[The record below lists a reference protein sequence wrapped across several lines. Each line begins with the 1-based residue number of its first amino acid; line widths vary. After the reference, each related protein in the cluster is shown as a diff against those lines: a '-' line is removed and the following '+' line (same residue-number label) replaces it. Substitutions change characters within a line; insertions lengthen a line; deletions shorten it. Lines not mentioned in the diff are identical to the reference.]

1 MVNDSEV
8 KAQKSPFAMRNNE
21 RKVFDGKDGYVSINQ
36 VMFNVDMGYI
46 TDIHF
51 EILEIINKYEFV
63 TARQIFQLLLLKG
76 IDVKSQSKVDDK
88 LQKLIKT
95 KVITR
100 YYFTSE
106 EGKGIF
112 RVYCLEKM
120 GKYLLASR
128 EIKSDWQQTN
138 NAKPVHLIKKRLAA
152 NQIII
157 AYIEKVKAYE
167 SCDINAVL
175 YSKKQNIKFK
185 PTGGIIK
192 LNNGKDVQ
200 ELVFEVI
207 RRNEQWEEKL
217 IEKMQLYADFY
228 NFFLAKDCDFEK
240 APQLVIVAEDN
251 QHISEIFKIIKK
263 AAIPLKDTEML
274 FTTELK
280 HLADNLESSLI
291 EFQYNQENNTYKGV
305 AVNNSLLLLRED
317 RIEMPKIE
325 KKEKAEKKEE
335 EITEV
340 VEKKE
345 KEEKPKKSTKAKKEE
360 IKEDIEE
367 EPKKKTT
374 KKKTTKEVS
383 EDVKENENIEQK
395 PKRGRKPKAKEAEVV
410 EEQKEEKP
418 KKKTTTKKTKK

>member
-76 IDVKSQSKVDDK
+76 IDIKSQSKVDDK

-128 EIKSDWQQTN
+128 EIKSEWQQTN
-138 NAKPVHLIKKRLAA
+138 NAKPVHLIKKRLAG

-157 AYIEKVKAYE
+157 SYIEKVKAYE
-167 SCDINAVL
+167 SCNINAVL
-175 YSKKQNIKFK
+175 YSKKQNVKFK
-185 PTGGIIK
+185 PTGGVVR
-192 LNNGKDVQ
+192 LNDGNDVQ
-200 ELVFEVI
+200 ELVFEVV
-207 RRNEQWEEKL
+207 RRNDQWEEKL

-228 NFFLAKDCDFEK
+228 NFFLARDCDFERP
-240 APQLVIVAEDN
+240 PQLVIVAEDN
-251 QHISEIFKIIKK
+251 AHISEIFKIIKK
-263 AAIPLKDTEML
+263 ASIPLKDTEML

-280 HLADNLESSLI
+280 HLAESLENSLI
-291 EFQYNQENNTYKGV
+291 EFEYSQENNTYKGT
-305 AVNNSLLLLRED
+305 AVNNSLLLLKED
-317 RIEMPKIE
+317 RIQMPKIE
-325 KKEKAEKKEE
+325 KKEKVEE
-335 EITEV
+335 LEEVQEDVNDTEEV
-340 VEKKE
+340 PEQV
-345 KEEKPKKSTKAKKEE
+345 EEKNVENEE
-360 IKEDIEE
+360 IKEEVVEEIAQEE
-367 EPKKKTT
+367 EVPV
-374 KKKTTKEVS
+374 E
-383 EDVKENENIEQK
+383 K
-395 PKRGRKPKAKEAEVV
+395 PKRGRKPKAKV
-410 EEQKEEKP
+410 EEENKEKEEKP
-418 KKKTTTKKTKK
+418 KKTTRKKATKKEE

>member
-76 IDVKSQSKVDDK
+76 IDIKSQSKVDDK

-128 EIKSDWQQTN
+128 EIKSEWQQTN
-138 NAKPVHLIKKRLAA
+138 NAKPVHLIKKRLAG

-157 AYIEKVKAYE
+157 SYIEKVKAYE

-175 YSKKQNIKFK
+175 YSKKQNVKFK
-185 PTGGIIK
+185 PTGGVVR
-192 LNNGKDVQ
+192 LNDGKDVQ
-200 ELVFEVI
+200 ELVFEVV

-228 NFFLAKDCDFEK
+228 NFFLARDCDFERP
-240 APQLVIVAEDN
+240 PQLVIVAEDN
-251 QHISEIFKIIKK
+251 AHISEIFKIIKK
-263 AAIPLKDTEML
+263 ASIPLKDTEML

-280 HLADNLESSLI
+280 HLAENLENSLI
-291 EFQYNQENNTYKGV
+291 EFEYSQENNTYKGA

-317 RIEMPKIE
+317 RIQMPKIE
-325 KKEKAEKKEE
+325 KKEKVEVEEDIEDVETKTEEVLEQVEEKNVENEEIKEE
-335 EITEV
+335 V
-340 VEKKE
+340 VPVEKPKRGRKPKAKVEEEKKE
-345 KEEKPKKSTKAKKEE
+345 KEEKPKKATRKKATKKEE
-360 IKEDIEE
+360 
-367 EPKKKTT
+367 
-374 KKKTTKEVS
+374 
-383 EDVKENENIEQK
+383 
-395 PKRGRKPKAKEAEVV
+395 
-410 EEQKEEKP
+410 
-418 KKKTTTKKTKK
+418 

>member
-21 RKVFDGKDGYVSINQ
+21 RKVFDGRDGYVSINQ

-76 IDVKSQSKVDDK
+76 IDIKSQSKVDDK

-138 NAKPVHLIKKRLAA
+138 NAKPVHLIKKRLAG

-157 AYIEKVKAYE
+157 SYIEKVKAYE

-175 YSKKQNIKFK
+175 YSKKQNVKFK
-185 PTGGIIK
+185 PTGGVVR

-240 APQLVIVAEDN
+240 PPQLVIVAEDN
-251 QHISEIFKIIKK
+251 AHISEIFKIIKK
-263 AAIPLKDTEML
+263 ASIPLKDTEML

-291 EFQYNQENNTYKGV
+291 EFQYSQENNTYKGL
-305 AVNNSLLLLRED
+305 AVNNSLLLLKED
-317 RIEMPKIE
+317 RIQMPKIE
-325 KKEKAEKKEE
+325 KKEKVEKPAEEVEKTEQEESKEE
-335 EITEV
+335 V
-340 VEKKE
+340 V
-345 KEEKPKKSTKAKKEE
+345 EKPKKSTKAKKVKEE
-360 IKEDIEE
+360 VVEE
-367 EPKKKTT
+367 EEKPKKTT
-374 KKKTTKEVS
+374 KKKTTKKETEEVV
-383 EDVKENENIEQK
+383 EEK
-395 PKRGRKPKAKEAEVV
+395 PKRGRKPKAKV
-410 EEQKEEKP
+410 EEDVEQEEKP
-418 KKKTTTKKTKK
+418 KKTTRKKATKKEE

>member
-76 IDVKSQSKVDDK
+76 IDIKSQSKVDDK

-138 NAKPVHLIKKRLAA
+138 NAKPVHLIKKRLAG

-157 AYIEKVKAYE
+157 SYIEKVKAYE
-167 SCDINAVL
+167 SCNINAVL
-175 YSKKQNIKFK
+175 YSKKQNVKFK
-185 PTGGIIK
+185 PTGGLIR
-192 LNNGKDVQ
+192 LNDGKNVQ
-200 ELVFEVI
+200 ELIFEVI
-207 RRNEQWEEKL
+207 RRNDDWENKL

-228 NFFLAKDCDFEK
+228 NFFLTKDCDFEK
-240 APQLVIVAEDN
+240 DPQLVIVAEDN

-280 HLADNLESSLI
+280 HLSTDLESSLI
-291 EFQYNQENNTYKGV
+291 EFQYSQETNTYKGV
-305 AVNNSLLLLRED
+305 VVNNDLLLLREN

-325 KKEKAEKKEE
+325 KKEKTEE
-335 EITEV
+335 EIAEALAEEDDFEE
-340 VEKKE
+340 EKVI
-345 KEEKPKKSTKAKKEE
+345 EEKPKKEKKITVKKSKGDKELKPKGQIITPKKSTKKSKENVEKDEKPKKV
-360 IKEDIEE
+360 K
-367 EPKKKTT
+367 KVASKTKKTT
-374 KKKTTKEVS
+374 KK
-383 EDVKENENIEQK
+383 
-395 PKRGRKPKAKEAEVV
+395 
-410 EEQKEEKP
+410 
-418 KKKTTTKKTKK
+418 TTKKEDVE

>member
-21 RKVFDGKDGYVSINQ
+21 RKVFDGRDGYVSINQ

-76 IDVKSQSKVDDK
+76 IDIKSQSKVDDK

-128 EIKSDWQQTN
+128 EIKSEWQQTN
-138 NAKPVHLIKKRLAA
+138 NARPVHLIKKRLAG

-157 AYIEKVKAYE
+157 SYIEKVKAYE
-167 SCDINAVL
+167 SCNINTVL
-175 YSKKQNIKFK
+175 YSKKQNVKFK
-185 PTGGIIK
+185 PTGGVVR

-228 NFFLAKDCDFEK
+228 NFFLTRDCDFEK

-251 QHISEIFKIIKK
+251 AHISEIFKIIKK
-263 AAIPLKDTEML
+263 ASIPLKDTEML

-280 HLADNLESSLI
+280 HLADSLENSLI
-291 EFQYNQENNTYKGV
+291 EFQYSQENNTYKGV
-305 AVNNSLLLLRED
+305 AVNNSLLLLKED
-317 RIEMPKIE
+317 RVQMPKIE
-325 KKEKAEKKEE
+325 KKEKAVQEEAIEEVVQEE
-335 EITEV
+335 E
-340 VEKKE
+340 E
-345 KEEKPKKSTKAKKEE
+345 KEEVKEKVTKRKSTKKKAVEQE
-360 IKEDIEE
+360 TEE
-367 EPKKKTT
+367 E
-374 KKKTTKEVS
+374 
-383 EDVKENENIEQK
+383 
-395 PKRGRKPKAKEAEVV
+395 
-410 EEQKEEKP
+410 
-418 KKKTTTKKTKK
+418 

>member
-76 IDVKSQSKVDDK
+76 KDIKSQSKVDDK

-138 NAKPVHLIKKRLAA
+138 NAKPVHLIKKRLAG

-157 AYIEKVKAYE
+157 SYIEKVKAYE
-167 SCDINAVL
+167 SCNINAVL
-175 YSKKQNIKFK
+175 YSKKQNVKFK
-185 PTGGIIK
+185 PTGGLIR
-192 LNNGKDVQ
+192 LNDGKNVQ

-207 RRNEQWEEKL
+207 RRNDDWENKL

-228 NFFLAKDCDFEK
+228 NFFLTKDCDFEK
-240 APQLVIVAEDN
+240 DPQLVIVAEDN

-263 AAIPLKDTEML
+263 ASIPLKDTEML

-280 HLADNLESSLI
+280 HLSTDLESSLI
-291 EFQYNQENNTYKGV
+291 EFQYSQETNTYKGMV
-305 AVNNSLLLLRED
+305 VNNGLLLLREN

-325 KKEKAEKKEE
+325 KKEKTEE
-335 EITEV
+335 EIAEALAKEDAIEEEKLKEEKPKK
-340 VEKKE
+340 EKKITVKKSKGDKELKPKGQIITPKKSTKKPKENVE
-345 KEEKPKKSTKAKKEE
+345 KEEKPKKVKKVAS
-360 IKEDIEE
+360 K
-367 EPKKKTT
+367 T
-374 KKKTTKEVS
+374 KKV
-383 EDVKENENIEQK
+383 
-395 PKRGRKPKAKEAEVV
+395 
-410 EEQKEEKP
+410 
-418 KKKTTTKKTKK
+418 TKKTNKQEDVEE

>member
-76 IDVKSQSKVDDK
+76 TDIKSQSKVDDK

-138 NAKPVHLIKKRLAA
+138 NAKPVHLIKKRLAG

-157 AYIEKVKAYE
+157 SYIEKVKAYE
-167 SCDINAVL
+167 SCNINAVL
-175 YSKKQNIKFK
+175 YSKKQNVKFK
-185 PTGGIIK
+185 PTGGLIR
-192 LNNGKDVQ
+192 LNDGKNVQ
-200 ELVFEVI
+200 ELIFEVI
-207 RRNEQWEEKL
+207 RRNDEWENKL
-217 IEKMQLYADFY
+217 IEKIQLYADFY
-228 NFFLAKDCDFEK
+228 NFFLTKDCDFEK
-240 APQLVIVAEDN
+240 DPQLVIVAEDN

-280 HLADNLESSLI
+280 HLSTDLESSLI
-291 EFQYNQENNTYKGV
+291 EFQYSQETNTYKGV
-305 AVNNSLLLLRED
+305 VVNNDLLLLREN

-325 KKEKAEKKEE
+325 KKEKTEE
-335 EITEV
+335 EIAEALAEENDFEE
-340 VEKKE
+340 EKLI
-345 KEEKPKKSTKAKKEE
+345 EEKPKKEKKITVKKSKGDKELKPKGQIITPKKSTKKSKENVEKDEKPKKV
-360 IKEDIEE
+360 K
-367 EPKKKTT
+367 KVASKTKKTT
-374 KKKTTKEVS
+374 KK
-383 EDVKENENIEQK
+383 
-395 PKRGRKPKAKEAEVV
+395 
-410 EEQKEEKP
+410 
-418 KKKTTTKKTKK
+418 TTKKEDVE

>member
-76 IDVKSQSKVDDK
+76 TDIKSQSKVDDK

-138 NAKPVHLIKKRLAA
+138 NAKPVHLIKKRLAG

-157 AYIEKVKAYE
+157 SYIEKVKAYE
-167 SCDINAVL
+167 SCNINAVL
-175 YSKKQNIKFK
+175 YSKKQNVKFK
-185 PTGGIIK
+185 PTGGLIR
-192 LNNGKDVQ
+192 LNDGKNVQ
-200 ELVFEVI
+200 ELIFEVI
-207 RRNEQWEEKL
+207 RRNDDWENKL

-228 NFFLAKDCDFEK
+228 NFFLTKDCDFEK
-240 APQLVIVAEDN
+240 DPQLVIVAEDN

-280 HLADNLESSLI
+280 HLSTDLESSLI
-291 EFQYNQENNTYKGV
+291 EFQYSQETNTYKGV
-305 AVNNSLLLLRED
+305 VVNNDLLLLREN

-325 KKEKAEKKEE
+325 KKEKTEE
-335 EITEV
+335 EIAEALAEEDDFEE
-340 VEKKE
+340 EKVI
-345 KEEKPKKSTKAKKEE
+345 EEKPKKEKKITVKKSKGDKELKPKGQIITPKKSTKKSKENVEKDEKPKKV
-360 IKEDIEE
+360 K
-367 EPKKKTT
+367 KVASKTKKTT
-374 KKKTTKEVS
+374 KK
-383 EDVKENENIEQK
+383 
-395 PKRGRKPKAKEAEVV
+395 
-410 EEQKEEKP
+410 
-418 KKKTTTKKTKK
+418 TTKKEDVE

>member
-76 IDVKSQSKVDDK
+76 IDIKSQSKVDDK

-128 EIKSDWQQTN
+128 EIKSEWQQTN
-138 NAKPVHLIKKRLAA
+138 NAKPVHLIKKRLAG

-157 AYIEKVKAYE
+157 SYIEKVKAYE
-167 SCDINAVL
+167 SCNINAVL
-175 YSKKQNIKFK
+175 YSKKQNVKFK
-185 PTGGIIK
+185 PTGGVVR
-192 LNNGKDVQ
+192 LNDGNDVQ
-200 ELVFEVI
+200 ELVFEVV
-207 RRNEQWEEKL
+207 RRNDQWEEKL

-228 NFFLAKDCDFEK
+228 NFFLARDCDFERP
-240 APQLVIVAEDN
+240 PQLVIVAEDN
-251 QHISEIFKIIKK
+251 AHISEIFKIIKK
-263 AAIPLKDTEML
+263 ASIPLKDTEML

-280 HLADNLESSLI
+280 HLAESLENSLI
-291 EFQYNQENNTYKGV
+291 EFEYSQENNTYKGA
-305 AVNNSLLLLRED
+305 AVNNSLLLLKED
-317 RIEMPKIE
+317 RIQMPKIE
-325 KKEKAEKKEE
+325 KKEKVEEVE
-335 EITEV
+335 EIEEVQEDVNDTEEV
-340 VEKKE
+340 PEQV
-345 KEEKPKKSTKAKKEE
+345 EEKNVENEE
-360 IKEDIEE
+360 IKEEVVEEIAQEE
-367 EPKKKTT
+367 EVTV
-374 KKKTTKEVS
+374 E
-383 EDVKENENIEQK
+383 K
-395 PKRGRKPKAKEAEVV
+395 PKRGRKPKAKV
-410 EEQKEEKP
+410 EEEKP
-418 KKKTTTKKTKK
+418 KKTTRKKATKKEE

>member
-76 IDVKSQSKVDDK
+76 TDIKSQSKVDDK

-138 NAKPVHLIKKRLAA
+138 NAKPVHLIKKRLAG

-157 AYIEKVKAYE
+157 SYIEKVKAYE
-167 SCDINAVL
+167 SCNINAVL
-175 YSKKQNIKFK
+175 YSKKQNVKFK
-185 PTGGIIK
+185 PTGGLIR
-192 LNNGKDVQ
+192 LNDGKNIQ
-200 ELVFEVI
+200 ELIFEVI
-207 RRNEQWEEKL
+207 RRNDDWENKL

-228 NFFLAKDCDFEK
+228 NFFLTKDCDFEK
-240 APQLVIVAEDN
+240 DPQLVIVAEDN

-280 HLADNLESSLI
+280 HLSTDLESSLI
-291 EFQYNQENNTYKGV
+291 EFQYSQETNTYKGV
-305 AVNNSLLLLRED
+305 VVNNDLLLLREN

-325 KKEKAEKKEE
+325 KKEKTEE
-335 EITEV
+335 EIAEALAEENDFEE
-340 VEKKE
+340 EKLI
-345 KEEKPKKSTKAKKEE
+345 EEKPKKEKKITVKKSKGDKELKPKGQIITPKKSTKKSKENVEKDEKPKKV
-360 IKEDIEE
+360 K
-367 EPKKKTT
+367 KVTSKTKKTT
-374 KKKTTKEVS
+374 KK
-383 EDVKENENIEQK
+383 
-395 PKRGRKPKAKEAEVV
+395 
-410 EEQKEEKP
+410 
-418 KKKTTTKKTKK
+418 TTKKEDVE

>member
-76 IDVKSQSKVDDK
+76 IDIKSQSKVDDK

-138 NAKPVHLIKKRLAA
+138 NAKPVHLIKKRLAG

-157 AYIEKVKAYE
+157 SYIEKVKAYE

-185 PTGGIIK
+185 PTGGVLR

-200 ELVFEVI
+200 ELIFEVI
-207 RRNEQWEEKL
+207 RRNEQWEDKL

-263 AAIPLKDTEML
+263 ASIPLKDTEML

-280 HLADNLESSLI
+280 HLADTLESSLI

-317 RIEMPKIE
+317 KIEMPRIE
-325 KKEKAEKKEE
+325 KKEKPEKKEE
-335 EITEV
+335 EKADV
-340 VEKKE
+340 VDSKE
-345 KEEKPKKSTKAKKEE
+345 KEVKPKKVKNAKTEEAKKEE
-360 IKEDIEE
+360 PEE
-367 EPKKKTT
+367 VVEPKKKTS
-374 KKKTTKEVS
+374 KKKVTKEV
-383 EDVKENENIEQK
+383 EEVVEEEK
-395 PKRGRKPKAKEAEVV
+395 PKRGRKPKAKTEEVV
-410 EEQKEEKP
+410 EEKP
-418 KKKTTTKKTKK
+418 KKKTVTKKAKKKEE

>member
-76 IDVKSQSKVDDK
+76 TDIKSQSKVDDK

-138 NAKPVHLIKKRLAA
+138 NAKPVHLIKKRLAG

-157 AYIEKVKAYE
+157 SYIEKVKAYE
-167 SCDINAVL
+167 SCNINAVL
-175 YSKKQNIKFK
+175 YSKKQNVKFK
-185 PTGGIIK
+185 PTGGLIR
-192 LNNGKDVQ
+192 LNDGKNVQ
-200 ELVFEVI
+200 ELIFEVI
-207 RRNEQWEEKL
+207 RRNDEWENKL
-217 IEKMQLYADFY
+217 IEKIQLYADFY
-228 NFFLAKDCDFEK
+228 NFFLTKDCDFEK
-240 APQLVIVAEDN
+240 DPQLVIVAEDN

-280 HLADNLESSLI
+280 HLSTDLESSLI
-291 EFQYNQENNTYKGV
+291 EFQYSQETNTYKGV
-305 AVNNSLLLLRED
+305 VVNNDLLLLREN

-325 KKEKAEKKEE
+325 KKEKTEE
-335 EITEV
+335 EIAEALAEENDFEE
-340 VEKKE
+340 EKLI
-345 KEEKPKKSTKAKKEE
+345 EEKPKKEKKITVKKSKGDKELKPKGQIITPKKSTKKSKENVEKDEKPKKV
-360 IKEDIEE
+360 K
-367 EPKKKTT
+367 KVTSKTKKTT
-374 KKKTTKEVS
+374 KK
-383 EDVKENENIEQK
+383 
-395 PKRGRKPKAKEAEVV
+395 
-410 EEQKEEKP
+410 
-418 KKKTTTKKTKK
+418 TTKKEDVE

>member
-76 IDVKSQSKVDDK
+76 IDIKSQSKVDDK

-128 EIKSDWQQTN
+128 EIKSEWQQTN
-138 NAKPVHLIKKRLAA
+138 NAKPVHLIKKRLAG

-157 AYIEKVKAYE
+157 SYIEKVKAYE
-167 SCDINAVL
+167 SCNINAVL
-175 YSKKQNIKFK
+175 YSKKQNVKFK
-185 PTGGIIK
+185 PTGGVVR
-192 LNNGKDVQ
+192 LNDGNDVQ
-200 ELVFEVI
+200 ELVFEVV
-207 RRNEQWEEKL
+207 RRNDQWEEKL

-228 NFFLAKDCDFEK
+228 NFFLARDCDFERP
-240 APQLVIVAEDN
+240 PQLVIVAEDN
-251 QHISEIFKIIKK
+251 AHISEIFKIIKK
-263 AAIPLKDTEML
+263 ASIPLKDTEML

-280 HLADNLESSLI
+280 HLAESLENSLI
-291 EFQYNQENNTYKGV
+291 EFEYSQENNTYKGA
-305 AVNNSLLLLRED
+305 AVNNSLLLLKED
-317 RIEMPKIE
+317 RIQMPKIE
-325 KKEKAEKKEE
+325 KKEKVEEVE
-335 EITEV
+335 EIEEVQEDVNDTEEV
-340 VEKKE
+340 PEQVEDKNVE
-345 KEEKPKKSTKAKKEE
+345 NEE
-360 IKEDIEE
+360 IKEEVVEEIAQEE
-367 EPKKKTT
+367 EVPV
-374 KKKTTKEVS
+374 E
-383 EDVKENENIEQK
+383 K
-395 PKRGRKPKAKEAEVV
+395 PKRGRKPKAKV
-410 EEQKEEKP
+410 EEENKEKEEKP
-418 KKKTTTKKTKK
+418 KKTTRKKTTKKEE

>member
-76 IDVKSQSKVDDK
+76 IDIKSQSKVDDK

-128 EIKSDWQQTN
+128 EIKSEWQQTN
-138 NAKPVHLIKKRLAA
+138 NAKPVHLIKKRLAG

-157 AYIEKVKAYE
+157 SYIEKVKAYE
-167 SCDINAVL
+167 SCNINAVL
-175 YSKKQNIKFK
+175 YSKKQNVKFK
-185 PTGGIIK
+185 PTGGVVR
-192 LNNGKDVQ
+192 LNDGNDVQ
-200 ELVFEVI
+200 ELVFEVV
-207 RRNEQWEEKL
+207 RRNDQWEEKL

-228 NFFLAKDCDFEK
+228 NFFLARDCDFERP
-240 APQLVIVAEDN
+240 PQLVIVAEDN
-251 QHISEIFKIIKK
+251 AHISEIFKIIKK
-263 AAIPLKDTEML
+263 ASIPLKDTEML

-280 HLADNLESSLI
+280 HLAESLENSLI
-291 EFQYNQENNTYKGV
+291 EFEYSQENNTYKGT
-305 AVNNSLLLLRED
+305 AVNNSLLLLKED
-317 RIEMPKIE
+317 RIQMPKIE
-325 KKEKAEKKEE
+325 KKEKVEEVEEIEDVETETEEVPEQIEEKTEAEE
-335 EITEV
+335 EKN
-340 VEKKE
+340 VEN
-345 KEEKPKKSTKAKKEE
+345 EE
-360 IKEDIEE
+360 IKEEVVEEIAQEE
-367 EPKKKTT
+367 E
-374 KKKTTKEVS
+374 VS
-383 EDVKENENIEQK
+383 AEK
-395 PKRGRKPKAKEAEVV
+395 PKRGRKPKAKV
-410 EEQKEEKP
+410 EGENKEKEEKP
-418 KKKTTTKKTKK
+418 KKTTRKKATKKEE

>member
-76 IDVKSQSKVDDK
+76 TDIKSQSKVDDK

-138 NAKPVHLIKKRLAA
+138 NAKPVHLIKKRLAG

-157 AYIEKVKAYE
+157 SYIEKVKAYE
-167 SCDINAVL
+167 SCNINAVL
-175 YSKKQNIKFK
+175 YSKKQNVKFK
-185 PTGGIIK
+185 PTGGLIR
-192 LNNGKDVQ
+192 LNDGKNVQ
-200 ELVFEVI
+200 ELIFEVI
-207 RRNEQWEEKL
+207 RRNDEWENKL
-217 IEKMQLYADFY
+217 IEKIQLYADFY
-228 NFFLAKDCDFEK
+228 NFFLTKDCDFEK
-240 APQLVIVAEDN
+240 DPQLVIVAEDN

-280 HLADNLESSLI
+280 HLSTDLESSLI
-291 EFQYNQENNTYKGV
+291 EFQYSQETNTYKGV
-305 AVNNSLLLLRED
+305 VVNNDLLLLREN

-325 KKEKAEKKEE
+325 KKEKTEE
-335 EITEV
+335 EIAEALAKEDAIEE
-340 VEKKE
+340 EKL
-345 KEEKPKKSTKAKKEE
+345 KEEKPKKEKKITVKKSKGDKELKPKGQIITPKKSTKKSKENVEKDEKPKKV
-360 IKEDIEE
+360 K
-367 EPKKKTT
+367 KVTSKTKKTT
-374 KKKTTKEVS
+374 KK
-383 EDVKENENIEQK
+383 
-395 PKRGRKPKAKEAEVV
+395 
-410 EEQKEEKP
+410 
-418 KKKTTTKKTKK
+418 TTKKEDVE

>member
-76 IDVKSQSKVDDK
+76 TDIKSQSKVDDK

-138 NAKPVHLIKKRLAA
+138 NAKPVHLIKKRLAG

-157 AYIEKVKAYE
+157 SYIEKVKAYE
-167 SCDINAVL
+167 SCNINAVL
-175 YSKKQNIKFK
+175 YSKKQNVKFK
-185 PTGGIIK
+185 PTGGLIR
-192 LNNGKDVQ
+192 LNDGKNVQ

-207 RRNEQWEEKL
+207 RRNDDWENKL

-228 NFFLAKDCDFEK
+228 NFFLTKDCDFEK
-240 APQLVIVAEDN
+240 DPQLVIVAEDN

-280 HLADNLESSLI
+280 HLSTDLESSLI
-291 EFQYNQENNTYKGV
+291 EFQYSQETNTYKGV
-305 AVNNSLLLLRED
+305 VVNNDLLLLREN

-325 KKEKAEKKEE
+325 KKEKTEE
-335 EITEV
+335 EIAEALAEENDFEE
-340 VEKKE
+340 EKLI
-345 KEEKPKKSTKAKKEE
+345 EEKPKKEKKITVKKSKGDKELKPKGQIITPKKSTKKSKENVEKDEKPKKV
-360 IKEDIEE
+360 K
-367 EPKKKTT
+367 KVTSKTKKTT
-374 KKKTTKEVS
+374 KK
-383 EDVKENENIEQK
+383 
-395 PKRGRKPKAKEAEVV
+395 
-410 EEQKEEKP
+410 
-418 KKKTTTKKTKK
+418 TTKKEDVE

>member
-76 IDVKSQSKVDDK
+76 IDIKSQSKVDDK

-138 NAKPVHLIKKRLAA
+138 NAKPVHLIKKRLAG

-157 AYIEKVKAYE
+157 SYIEKVKAYE
-167 SCDINAVL
+167 SCNINAVL
-175 YSKKQNIKFK
+175 YSKKQNVKFK
-185 PTGGIIK
+185 PTGGLIR
-192 LNNGKDVQ
+192 LNDGKNIQ
-200 ELVFEVI
+200 ELIFEVI
-207 RRNEQWEEKL
+207 RRNDDWENKL

-228 NFFLAKDCDFEK
+228 NFFLTKDCDFEK
-240 APQLVIVAEDN
+240 DPQLVIVAEDN

-280 HLADNLESSLI
+280 HLSTDLESSLI
-291 EFQYNQENNTYKGV
+291 EFQYSQETNTYKGV
-305 AVNNSLLLLRED
+305 VVNNGLLLLREN

-325 KKEKAEKKEE
+325 KKEKTEE
-335 EITEV
+335 EIAEALDEENDIEE
-340 VEKKE
+340 EKVI
-345 KEEKPKKSTKAKKEE
+345 EEKPKKEKKITVKKSKGDKELKPKGQIITPKKSTKKSKENVEKDEKPKKV
-360 IKEDIEE
+360 K
-367 EPKKKTT
+367 KVASKTKKTT
-374 KKKTTKEVS
+374 KK
-383 EDVKENENIEQK
+383 
-395 PKRGRKPKAKEAEVV
+395 
-410 EEQKEEKP
+410 
-418 KKKTTTKKTKK
+418 TTKKEDVE